1 MGGLTDG
8 SDVGY
13 SDGPPRRGLQGMS
26 PAYPSGSPVIPGQ
39 SYDRRYQN
47 QMTAS
52 LEPKLVRAANP
63 YSDIPSLYDMYL
75 QASPRPSEPKRFGAE
90 VFENGTRDP
99 QLIPMDLP
107 AGPDYVVGPGDGLS
121 INLWGSVSR
130 RVSSTVDREGRV
142 SLPEVGPVEVSGKS
156 LADVQQSMQ
165 QALRSQ
171 YRDESVDVSL
181 ARLRTIRV
189 YEVGDVANPGAYD
202 ISSLSTPLNAL
213 FAAGG
218 PTV

>member
-1 MGGLTDG
+1 
-8 SDVGY
+8 
-13 SDGPPRRGLQGMS
+13 
-26 PAYPSGSPVIPGQ
+26 
-39 SYDRRYQN
+39 
-47 QMTAS
+47 
-52 LEPKLVRAANP
+52 
-63 YSDIPSLYDMYL
+63 
-75 QASPRPSEPKRFGAE
+75 
-90 VFENGTRDP
+90 
-99 QLIPMDLP
+99 LIPMDLP
-107 AGPDYVVGPGDGLS
+107 AGPDYVVGPGDGLA

-130 RVSSTVDREGRV
+130 RVNMTVDREGRV

-156 LADVQQSMQ
+156 LADVQQNMQ
-165 QALRSQ
+165 QVLRTQ

-218 PTV
+218 PTERGSLRIVQHYRANQLLETVDLYDCIGTTGVPRG